1 MNKKILKTLRLIL
14 TILVLVG
21 FGKTVAAEKKTG
33 NDTALKETLVI
44 AQKSD
49 AKTLDPQKSIDT
61 VSNKVMQMMFDTL
74 TSMDENLNIEP
85 GLAEKWE
92 RVDDYSMIFHLR
104 KGVKFHNGD
113 TMTAEDVKYSLDR
126 ALLHRLHT
134 FLIQ

>member
-1 MNKKILKTLRLIL
+1 MNKKILKTLGLIL

-21 FGKTVAAEKKTG
+21 FGKTVTSEKKTG

-61 VSNKVMQMMFDTL
+61 VSNKVMQMIFDTL
-74 TSMDENLNIEP
+74 TIMDENLNIQP

-113 TMTAEDVKYSLDR
+113 ILTSEDVKYSFS
-126 ALLHRLHT
+126 T
-134 FLIQ
+134 GFISF

>member
-1 MNKKILKTLRLIL
+1 MNKKILKTLGLIL

-85 GLAEKWE
+85 GLAE
-92 RVDDYSMIFHLR
+92 
-104 KGVKFHNGD
+104 
-113 TMTAEDVKYSLDR
+113 
-126 ALLHRLHT
+126 
-134 FLIQ
+134 